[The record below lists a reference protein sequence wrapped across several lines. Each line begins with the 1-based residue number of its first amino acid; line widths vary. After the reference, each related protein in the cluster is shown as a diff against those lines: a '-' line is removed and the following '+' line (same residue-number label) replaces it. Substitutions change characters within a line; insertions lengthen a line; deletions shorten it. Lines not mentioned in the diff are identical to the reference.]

1 MTNRTCKG
9 VNCFILFKFNHSDFN
24 IQFIY
29 VILKDKKNWNE
40 NSKVTGSKWKWYPMT
55 VCEIHRLEYSK
66 CCSEYTNTS
75 SGNDI
80 LKMTPAVGTGG

>member
-1 MTNRTCKG
+1 
-9 VNCFILFKFNHSDFN
+9 
-24 IQFIY
+24 
-29 VILKDKKNWNE
+29 
-40 NSKVTGSKWKWYPMT
+40 MT